1 MRSISLHWQKYLFSI
16 LNPAYLERT
25 YFKVSP
31 ICGIGFCPDTI
42 EFIVHTNTFIASP
55 AYLSAQPTPSCPPP
69 DTRLDGSKIMEITP
83 LRRCVCVIGP
93 QSTGKTI
100 LVNALADRFGG
111 NVPVIREVART
122 VMEEKGYTRQDV
134 DSANEERKFALQRDI
149 FIAQIKMENE
159 GLKSDSPFLSD
170 RSAIDPLV
178 YLTHYGGS
186 DSAQP
191 LLSTEEWKR
200 ARDRYS
206 TKCLIILLSP
216 VLPFLVDDDIR
227 YVSKSLDDWYS
238 LADSFREFVRLHNI
252 PVMELGEECI
262 ELQERVSA
270 VLIKLVAAEEVVEGK
285 DGKVL
290 CGFGG

>member
-1 MRSISLHWQKYLFSI
+1 
-16 LNPAYLERT
+16 
-25 YFKVSP
+25 
-31 ICGIGFCPDTI
+31 
-42 EFIVHTNTFIASP
+42 
-55 AYLSAQPTPSCPPP
+55 
-69 DTRLDGSKIMEITP
+69 MEITP
-83 LRRCVCVIGP
+83 LKRCVCVIGP
-93 QSTGKTI
+93 QSTGKTT

-270 VLIKLVAAEEVVEGK
+270 VLIKLAAAEEVVEGE
-285 DGKVL
+285 DGKLL